1 MRKTVSVVLCTY
13 NGAKYL
19 REQLESVVN
28 QTYPLHELLIQD
40 DGSTDGTADIT
51 AEYAAKYPFVRCLQ
65 NDGPHG
71 LNPNFFSAMHKATGD
86 YIAICDQ
93 DDIWE
98 LDKIEK
104 QVAAIGDSLM
114 CTHRTVPFSEDGSS
128 VRYDQRTPNIGLLR
142 LQYASIAGHTTLF
155 RRELLD
161 LLPDVSHTC
170 YGTVYDVILAITAAA
185 YCPLVLIDEPL
196 VHQRRYTT
204 AASYTG
210 VDSHRI
216 PGYYNGLYI
225 IGWSLAHFRQVKP
238 LMVKHFQTRLSLL
251 DGIHADTKSY
261 HEAVKM
267 LRLQSSASLWSL
279 LRLQGFF
286 IRHRSEIFYTKGK
299 DPQNFIRAFL
309 FPVMQV
315 YNYKY
320 LLQA

>member
-1 MRKTVSVVLCTY
+1 MSKTVSVVLCTY

-40 DGSTDGTADIT
+40 DGSTDGTTDIA

-65 NDGPHG
+65 NDGKHG
-71 LNPNFFSAMHKATGD
+71 LNPNFFSAMRKATGD

-142 LQYASIAGHTTLF
+142 LQST
-155 RRELLD
+155 
-161 LLPDVSHTC
+161 
-170 YGTVYDVILAITAAA
+170 
-185 YCPLVLIDEPL
+185 
-196 VHQRRYTT
+196 
-204 AASYTG
+204 
-210 VDSHRI
+210 
-216 PGYYNGLYI
+216 
-225 IGWSLAHFRQVKP
+225 
-238 LMVKHFQTRLSLL
+238 
-251 DGIHADTKSY
+251 
-261 HEAVKM
+261 
-267 LRLQSSASLWSL
+267 ASLWSL
-279 LRLQGFF
+279 LRLQRFF

>member
-1 MRKTVSVVLCTY
+1 MSKTVSVVLCTY

-40 DGSTDGTADIT
+40 DGSTDGTTGIA

-65 NDGPHG
+65 NDGKHG
-71 LNPNFFSAMHKATGD
+71 LNPNFFSAMRKATGD

-104 QVAAIGDSLM
+104 QVAAIGDHLM

-142 LQYASIAGHTTLF
+142 LQST
-155 RRELLD
+155 
-161 LLPDVSHTC
+161 
-170 YGTVYDVILAITAAA
+170 
-185 YCPLVLIDEPL
+185 
-196 VHQRRYTT
+196 
-204 AASYTG
+204 
-210 VDSHRI
+210 
-216 PGYYNGLYI
+216 
-225 IGWSLAHFRQVKP
+225 
-238 LMVKHFQTRLSLL
+238 
-251 DGIHADTKSY
+251 
-261 HEAVKM
+261 
-267 LRLQSSASLWSL
+267 ASLWSL
-279 LRLQGFF
+279 LRLQRFF

>member
-1 MRKTVSVVLCTY
+1 MSKTVSVVLCTY

-40 DGSTDGTADIT
+40 DGSTDGTTDIA

-65 NDGPHG
+65 NDGKHG
-71 LNPNFFSAMHKATGD
+71 LNPNFFSAMRKATGD

-142 LQYASIAGHTTLF
+142 LQST
-155 RRELLD
+155 
-161 LLPDVSHTC
+161 
-170 YGTVYDVILAITAAA
+170 
-185 YCPLVLIDEPL
+185 
-196 VHQRRYTT
+196 
-204 AASYTG
+204 
-210 VDSHRI
+210 
-216 PGYYNGLYI
+216 
-225 IGWSLAHFRQVKP
+225 
-238 LMVKHFQTRLSLL
+238 
-251 DGIHADTKSY
+251 
-261 HEAVKM
+261 
-267 LRLQSSASLWSL
+267 ASLWSL

-320 LLQA
+320 LLLA

>member
-1 MRKTVSVVLCTY
+1 MILDFHTHNQQATEAIISVMPQEFDPQQGKRY
-13 NGAKYL
+13 
-19 REQLESVVN
+19 SVCIHPWRSQQV
-28 QTYPLHELLIQD
+28 TPAMLDALH
-40 DGSTDGTADIT
+40 TA
-51 AEYAAKYPFVRCLQ
+51 VRH
-65 NDGPHG
+65 P
-71 LNPNFFSAMHKATGD
+71 
-86 YIAICDQ
+86 
-93 DDIWE
+93 
-98 LDKIEK
+98 

-161 LLPDVSHTC
+161 LLPDVSHTY

-225 IGWSLAHFRQVKP
+225 IGWSLTHFRQVKP
-238 LMVKHFQTRLSLL
+238 LMVKHFKTRASLL
-251 DGIHADTKSY
+251 DSIHANTKSY

-279 LRLQGFF
+279 LRLQQFF